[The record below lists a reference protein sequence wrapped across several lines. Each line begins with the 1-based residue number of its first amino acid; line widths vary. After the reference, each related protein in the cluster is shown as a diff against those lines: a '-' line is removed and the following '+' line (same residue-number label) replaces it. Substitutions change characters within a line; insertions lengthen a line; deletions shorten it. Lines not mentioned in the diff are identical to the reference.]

1 MDNYVNYRDKGE
13 TEERIQITKA
23 TCDNE
28 EDIYEAI
35 EKSKR
40 DLKETEVPS
49 GYQKLDE
56 QIITTVYKIPGS
68 RKPHRRYY
76 SNFEKNISNRNNTSY
91 YLNKNPFKTY
101 NTGKKKYFYEQ
112 YECQPKYN
120 NKFDNYSEYRIKND
134 TYKTIS
140 SPFKNSNNYDDQNC
154 TIYNY
159 NTITRNHGYHETKSP
174 SPRKK
179 NTYRTQYQTSQ
190 TYKTNRYNTDKIN
203 RNFYNYKYN
212 TIDINNRTYNEN
224 ENEYESNHKK
234 YRNYTNFNGGRIENY
249 FENTISQDGKYLV
262 SMTLSKRIQ
271 DEEDEEPKY
280 RGGKDYGRW
289 GNKYR
294 NDYYREEMEYN
305 EEREPREYEESRR
318 TINKRVRDYG
328 DNYKYFER
336 NENRSPQRVT
346 ETKQRRRGPVH
357 VYGNEYYETNEEI
370 NRYKD
375 YYPIRTEKKITRYYT
390 NENFDEEGKY

>member
-1 MDNYVNYRDKGE
+1 
-13 TEERIQITKA
+13 
-23 TCDNE
+23 
-28 EDIYEAI
+28 
-35 EKSKR
+35 
-40 DLKETEVPS
+40 
-49 GYQKLDE
+49 
-56 QIITTVYKIPGS
+56 
-68 RKPHRRYY
+68 
-76 SNFEKNISNRNNTSY
+76 
-91 YLNKNPFKTY
+91 
-101 NTGKKKYFYEQ
+101 
-112 YECQPKYN
+112 
-120 NKFDNYSEYRIKND
+120 
-134 TYKTIS
+134 
-140 SPFKNSNNYDDQNC
+140 
-154 TIYNY
+154 
-159 NTITRNHGYHETKSP
+159 
-174 SPRKK
+174 
-179 NTYRTQYQTSQ
+179 
-190 TYKTNRYNTDKIN
+190 
-203 RNFYNYKYN
+203 
-212 TIDINNRTYNEN
+212 
-224 ENEYESNHKK
+224 
-234 YRNYTNFNGGRIENY
+234 
-249 FENTISQDGKYLV
+249 
-262 SMTLSKRIQ
+262 MTLSKRIQ